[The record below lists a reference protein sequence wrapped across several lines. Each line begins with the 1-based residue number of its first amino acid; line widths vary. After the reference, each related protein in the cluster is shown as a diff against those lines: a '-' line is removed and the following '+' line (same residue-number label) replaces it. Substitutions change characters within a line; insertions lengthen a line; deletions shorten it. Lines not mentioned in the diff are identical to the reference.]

1 MSKTEKIYYAYKNK
15 SEIYYLTAE
24 EENKLMALKCEFL
37 KTLSSEQI
45 KKFLKLEIGY
55 NSYKEALTK
64 EIINYSI
71 SFNE

>member
-24 EENKLMALKCEFL
+24 EENKLMALKYEFL
-37 KTLSSEQI
+37 KTLSSEQL
-45 KKFLKLEIGY
+45 KKFLGLEISY
-55 NSYKEALTK
+55 NSYKEALIK